1 MDNYEEIIDNFSFD
15 DDYGEDGIKVP
26 IVSIQDLNL
35 VSNNFYSINLDNE
48 DLVTSI
54 AKASKTNGIFAVFQ
68 LKTNRKSISSAKS
81 VHEIGI
87 LAEIESIV
95 PNNKYMKMNFR
106 TLSKVYLTNVFKND
120 GIVYGDLIKLNDEN
134 DYSFDNPENI
144 TYSEVVKSSLDKL
157 NALIMESQS
166 SKDRIAPS
174 TVDYDVFLDSIFS
187 RLDIDKKITQDYNN
201 ALDKKE
207 RTKIVI
213 DTINKSIVTIE
224 VLQTLQDKTKDAMD
238 KNQRDYILHEQLKII
253 KNELNAD
260 KSGAKNIFDAYRSDI
275 KKLKAPK
282 EVEEKAFKEIEK
294 LEQTPVTSP
303 DYPSTLQYI
312 ELIKDLPWNT
322 RTKDTKDLKL
332 AKEILDRDHY
342 GLKDVKDRIL
352 EYLAILNNKK
362 AIKGSIIC
370 FVGPPGVGKTSIA
383 NSIANATNRNFVRM
397 SLGGIKDEADIRGH
411 MRTYVGSMPGR
422 IISLMKKAKSKNP
435 VFLFDEID
443 KIGQDFRGDPS
454 SALLEVLDS
463 SQNSDFTDRYLEL
476 PYDLSEVLF
485 ITTANSLD
493 TIPEALLDRLE
504 IIRIEGYTDEE
515 KLNIAKKYLVP
526 KSLENAGLS
535 KDAIKFDDEA
545 LYRLIDNYTRESGVR
560 ELERKIQSIIRKL
573 VYKKY
578 MDDDLEK
585 KVDVKTV
592 DKLLEGP
599 IFEYNLVDK
608 EDSVGKA
615 VGLAWTRV
623 GGDTINVEAQLMPG
637 DGKLNITGNLGKVM
651 QESCQLAI
659 SYLKANYEYFN
670 IDKKKF
676 KDYDIHVHVPEGAIP
691 KDGPSAGITITTA
704 ILSALTDQKIN
715 RYFAMTGEIT
725 LLGNVLAIGGL
736 KEKALAAKRMKIRDL
751 ILPMENKKD
760 FEKLPKNI
768 KESLNVHYVNNF
780 KELSKIIF
788 IDGDKDA

>member
-144 TYSEVVKSSLDKL
+144 TFSEVVKSSLDKL

-166 SKDRIAPS
+166 SKDRIIPS
-174 TVDYDVFLDSIFS
+174 TVDYNVFLDSIFS

-535 KDAIKFDDEA
+535 KDVIKFDDEA

-578 MDDDLEK
+578 MDDDLVK

-608 EDSVGKA
+608 DDSVGKA